1 MTIAKRSF
9 SIFMV
14 LVMMLTAL
22 SIGTFSA
29 SAAKLPTLSTKTTLT
44 GRLTDGYGSPSYVY
58 TTGGTA
64 KLRICTFNQNNKRTS
79 GKITVKAVA
88 DDGQVYTW
96 NVKGCNSFLSSTTN
110 ISLPKGN
117 TRYRLYIKR
126 NGTSNSNRT
135 NTHYVSIDYIKN
147 CSRPW

>member
-9 SIFMV
+9 SVFMV
-14 LVMMLTAL
+14 LVMMFTVL
-22 SIGTFSA
+22 SFSTISA
-29 SAAKLPTLSTKTTLT
+29 SAAQLPYLSTKTTLT
-44 GRLTDGYGSPSYVY
+44 GRLTDGYGSPSHVY
-58 TTGGTA
+58 TTGKSA

-110 ISLPKGN
+110 ITLPSGN
-117 TRYRLYIKR
+117 THYRLYIKR

-147 CSRPW
+147 CARLW

>member
-1 MTIAKRSF
+1 MTIAKRSI
-9 SIFMV
+9 SIFMIV
-14 LVMMLTAL
+14 VMLLTL
-22 SIGTFSA
+22 SIGTLSV
-29 SAAKLPTLSTKTTLT
+29 SAAQLPSRSTKTTLT

-58 TTGGTA
+58 TTGKSA

-88 DDGQVYTW
+88 DDGQVYKW
-96 NVKGCNSFLSSTTN
+96 NVKGCNSFLSNSSNVT
-110 ISLPKGN
+110 LPSGN
-117 TRYRLYIKR
+117 TRYKLYIKR

-135 NTHYVSIDYIKN
+135 NTHYVSVDYIKN